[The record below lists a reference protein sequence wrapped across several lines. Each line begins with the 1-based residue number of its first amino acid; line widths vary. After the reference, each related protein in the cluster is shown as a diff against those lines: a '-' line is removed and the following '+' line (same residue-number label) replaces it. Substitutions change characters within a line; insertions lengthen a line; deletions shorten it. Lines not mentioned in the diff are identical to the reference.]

1 MFVIA
6 EWKVAA
12 SEFTLDRLGFGQW
25 VLREEGI
32 FALLEGILW
41 RDRCYGLL

>member
-6 EWKVAA
+6 EWKVAV
-12 SEFTLDRLGFGQW
+12 SEFTLDRLEFGQW

-32 FALLEGILW
+32 FVL
-41 RDRCYGLL
+41 